1 MESSKHIRMIRA
13 GELCEILGVSKVT
26 LWRWERD
33 GHLPPRK
40 KFGPGKAVGWRS
52 TDIDDYLEQLPNA
65 DDKEAEK

>member
-1 MESSKHIRMIRA
+1 MIRA

-65 DDKEAEK
+65 DDREAKK